1 MIDSNSWRT
10 EDLTMGANA
19 KFKETLQKAKQ
30 LRSIHLSI
38 ATHAQKSELQLLQGL
53 SYVQA
58 SRLGILMWLS
68 KLKWLR
74 ELHVAKP
81 MGLQKCASLIM
92 FVQMHADACKYLVCG
107 RLRAHKYIRNL
118 HLCLLLINQIQSAC
132 LSFLCDGPKTSMMTF
147 CTLNAESIVFEQPRI
162 ASV

>member
-58 SRLGILMWLS
+58 SRLWILMWSS

-74 ELHVAKP
+74 ELYVAKP

-92 FVQMHADACKYLVCG
+92 FVQMHADDANTWFAEG
-107 RLRAHKYIRNL
+107 FAHTSTYATYTYVFYWLIRFNL
-118 HLCLLLINQIQSAC
+118 HVYHFCLMDLRLVWWLFAPWTQNQLYSNSQ
-132 LSFLCDGPKTSMMTF
+132 G
-147 CTLNAESIVFEQPRI
+147 
-162 ASV
+162 